1 MKRTVIFTAISLIY
15 GLTGCSNSNSSEKGD
30 VESTISATEN
40 SEEEIQQSL
49 DEIEKEE
56 KALQAR
62 TTTLKFDKT
71 TVDFG
76 KIKED
81 TENKAS
87 YVVTNTGKVPLII
100 EKVDV
105 SCGCTTAKKPEKPI
119 PPGGSDKIEMVFHP
133 KVGQLDQQNKTITVT
148 ANTQPKT
155 TELQIKA
162 FVVKK

>member
-1 MKRTVIFTAISLIY
+1 MKRAVIFASMSLIY
-15 GLTGCSNSNSSEKGD
+15 TLSGCSNNDSTTNGE
-30 VESTISATEN
+30 VESRISATEN
-40 SEEEIQQSL
+40 SEEEIQNSL

-56 KALQAR
+56 KEIQAR

-148 ANTQPKT
+148 ANTKPNT